1 MLKSKKHLCPS
12 NERMRKMETAK
23 LAEEQQTEK
32 TALHYIKQLAVVSG
46 NLLSIALL
54 LVMLGLTF
62 FLLRSHFTGVPMA
75 AGHHLYIVSSGSM
88 SPTIDTGSIVI
99 VQPQTASEITAGDI
113 ITYRLPGGDNHLI
126 THLVVDVNNTNGL
139 HFITKGDAN
148 ETADLEPVPA
158 NNIVGKTVFSL
169 PYAGYVINFAQT
181 TTGYITIFIVP
192 ALLIIAFETRNL
204 IRYTSELDK
213 QKKKEKVKRKM
224 LGTKTKAALKS

>member
-1 MLKSKKHLCPS
+1 MA
-12 NERMRKMETAK
+12 NEYNVNTN
-23 LAEEQQTEK
+23 
-32 TALHYIKQLAVVSG
+32 G
-46 NLLSIALL
+46 N
-54 LVMLGLTF
+54 F
-62 FLLRSHFTGVPMA
+62 
-75 AGHHLYIVSSGSM
+75 
-88 SPTIDTGSIVI
+88 
-99 VQPQTASEITAGDI
+99 
-113 ITYRLPGGDNHLI
+113 NNNN
-126 THLVVDVNNTNGL
+126 VNNTNGL